1 MAAEDRRNVMLVAM
15 NANTHAVR
23 LSIGGMNC
31 AGCVAT
37 VEKTLKNVPGV
48 SEATVNFAE
57 HTASVSGTADPKT
70 LIGAV
75 VAAGYEAA
83 ELKSRAAE
91 DEKAAAEAAY
101 YRSLQRKTLVA
112 GMVAAPLFVGEMF
125 MLLPALH
132 SPGGRLYGLIAGLIT
147 LFVLVYSG
155 GHFFRGAWKS
165 FRNHNA
171 NMDTLI
177 ALGTGAA
184 WVYSMAVVAAPQL
197 VPTLAQHAYFEAAVV
212 IIALINLGQLLEIRA
227 RGKTSQAIKRLIGLQ
242 PRTARVLRDGRELDI
257 PIEEVGLSETV
268 RVRPGEKIPVDGVI
282 LDGHSNVDESML
294 TGEPLPVAKKTGDNV
309 TGGTLNASGSFL
321 FRATRIGEDTVLA
334 RIIEMVRRAQNSK
347 PAIGRL
353 ADKISAVF
361 VPSVLIIAVVTFLAW
376 FNIGPAPVI
385 GFALVATMTVL
396 VIACPCAL
404 GLATPISIIVGVGK
418 AAESGILI
426 RNGEALQ
433 QASRLTTVVLDKTGT
448 VTEGH
453 PAVVGIIPAAGWT
466 EEAVLRLAASI
477 EAGSEHPLAAA
488 IVAMAKQKALDLIP
502 VKAFEAVAGHGVR
515 ARTPNPPVPPFE
527 KGGRRGDLV
536 VEGRRG
542 DLVVEGRRDLASAS
556 TFSAGEAA
564 GFEVLLGNP
573 RLMQQH
579 GVNIEPL
586 YPHAHT
592 AALLGQTP
600 IYLAVDGQAAGIVA
614 IADPVKPDSQAA
626 IARLHALGL
635 KVVMLTGDNAATA
648 QAVAGQVGIDEVFAE
663 VLPAD
668 KAAKVIALQARG
680 EIVGMVG
687 DGINDA
693 PALAQANVGFAIGTG
708 TDVAIESADVA
719 LMRGSLHGVADAI
732 AISSATVRNIKQN
745 LFGAF
750 FYNILGIPI
759 AAGALYP
766 LFGLLLNPMIA
777 GAAMALSSVTVVSNA
792 NRLRWFKSA

>member
-1 MAAEDRRNVMLVAM
+1 MLAAM
-15 NANTHAVR
+15 NANARAVR
-23 LSIGGMNC
+23 LSIGGMSC

-48 SEATVNFAE
+48 SEAAVNFAE
-57 HTASVSGTADPKT
+57 HTASVSGTADAKA
-70 LIGAV
+70 LISAV

-91 DEKAAAEAAY
+91 DEKVAAEAAY
-101 YRSLQRKTLVA
+101 YRSLRRKTLVA
-112 GMVAAPLFVGEMF
+112 GIVAAPLFVGEMF

-132 SPGGRLYGLIAGLIT
+132 APGGRLYGLIAGLVT
-147 LFVLVYSG
+147 LFVLVYAG

-197 VPTLAQHAYFEAAVV
+197 VPVLAQHAYFEAAAV

-242 PRTARVLRDGRELDI
+242 PRTARVVRDGKELDI

-268 RVRPGEKIPVDGVI
+268 RVRPGEKIPVDGVV

-294 TGEPLPVAKKTGDNV
+294 TGEPLPVSKQPGDAA
-309 TGGTLNASGSFL
+309 TGGTLNTSGTFL
-321 FRATRIGEDTVLA
+321 FRATHIGEETVLA

-361 VPSVLIIAVVTFLAW
+361 VPSVLILAVITFLAW
-376 FNIGPAPVI
+376 FNLGPAPAVS
-385 GFALVATMTVL
+385 FALVATMTVL

-453 PAVVGIIPAAGWT
+453 PAVVSIVPVAGWT
-466 EEAVLRLAASI
+466 EEAVLRMAASI
-477 EAGSEHPLAAA
+477 EAGSEHPLAQAVVQAA
-488 IVAMAKQKALDLIP
+488 KTRNLVPASASGFD
-502 VKAFEAVAGHGVR
+502 AVAGFGVR
-515 ARTPNPPVPPFE
+515 AQ
-527 KGGRRGDLV
+527 
-536 VEGRRG
+536 VEGK
-542 DLVVEGRRDLASAS
+542 S
-556 TFSAGEAA
+556 
-564 GFEVLLGNP
+564 VLLGNP
-573 RLMQQH
+573 RLMERT
-579 GVNIEPL
+579 GVDIRAL
-586 YPHAHT
+586 SAHAHT

-614 IADPVKPDSQAA
+614 IADPIKPDSQAA

-648 QAVAGQVGIDEVFAE
+648 QAVAGQVGIDEVLAE

-668 KAAKVIALQARG
+668 KAAKVMALQARG

-719 LMRGSLHGVADAI
+719 LLRGSLHGVADAI
-732 AISSATVRNIKQN
+732 AISTATVRNIRQN

-750 FYNILGIPI
+750 IYNILGIPI

-766 LFGLLLNPMIA
+766 LWGILLNPMIA
-777 GAAMALSSVTVVSNA
+777 GAAMAMSSVTVVSNA
-792 NRLRWFKSA
+792 NRLRRFRPPRGADTAEISARSG

>member
-1 MAAEDRRNVMLVAM
+1 MAAM
-15 NANTHAVR
+15 NTKAPSVR

-37 VEKTLKNVPGV
+37 VEKTLKSVPGV
-48 SEATVNFAE
+48 SEAAVSLAE
-57 HTASVSGTADPKT
+57 RTASVSGTADAGA
-70 LIGAV
+70 LIRAV

-91 DEKAAAEAAY
+91 DEKVAAEAAY

-132 SPGGRLYGLIAGLIT
+132 SPGGRLYGLIAGLVT

-197 VPTLAQHAYFEAAVV
+197 VPMLAQHAYFEAAAV

-242 PRTARVLRDGRELDI
+242 PRTARVVRDGKELDI

-294 TGEPLPVAKKTGDNV
+294 TGEPLPVAKKTGDAV
-309 TGGTLNASGSFL
+309 TGGTLNASGSCV
-321 FRATRIGEDTVLA
+321 FRATRIGEETVLA
-334 RIIEMVRRAQNSK
+334 RIIEIVRRAQNSK

-353 ADKISAVF
+353 ADKISAIF
-361 VPSVLIIAVVTFLAW
+361 VPSVLILAVVTFLAW
-376 FNIGPAPVI
+376 INLGPAPAAS
-385 GFALVATMTVL
+385 FALVATMTVL

-453 PAVVGIIPAAGWT
+453 PAVVGIIPAEGWKK
-466 EEAVLRLAASI
+466 EDVSRLAASI
-477 EAGSEHPLAAA
+477 EAGSEHPLAQAVVQAA
-488 IVAMAKQKALDLIP
+488 TTRALVLAPAIG
-502 VKAFEAVAGHGVR
+502 FEALPGFGVR
-515 ARTPNPPVPPFE
+515 AQ
-527 KGGRRGDLV
+527 
-536 VEGRRG
+536 VEGK
-542 DLVVEGRRDLASAS
+542 
-556 TFSAGEAA
+556 T
-564 GFEVLLGNP
+564 VLLGNS
-573 RLMQQH
+573 RLMENSS
-579 GVNIEPL
+579 VDIDAL
-586 YPHAHT
+586 SSHAHS

-614 IADPVKPDSQAA
+614 IADPIKPDSQAA

-648 QAVAGQVGIDEVFAE
+648 QAVAGQVGIDEILAE

-668 KAAKVIALQARG
+668 KAAKVIELQARG

-732 AISSATVRNIKQN
+732 AISAATVRNIQQN

-777 GAAMALSSVTVVSNA
+777 GAAMAMSSVTVVSNA
-792 NRLRWFKSA
+792 NRLRRYHPPRADT

>member
-1 MAAEDRRNVMLVAM
+1 MVAM
-15 NANTHAVR
+15 NTNARAVR
-23 LSIGGMNC
+23 LSIGGMSC

-37 VEKTLKNVPGV
+37 VEKTLKGVPGV
-48 SEATVNFAE
+48 SEAAVNFAE
-57 HTASVSGTADPKT
+57 HTASVSGTADAKA
-70 LIGAV
+70 LIAAV
-75 VAAGYEAA
+75 MAAGYEAA

-91 DEKAAAEAAY
+91 QEKEAAEAAY
-101 YRSLQRKTLVA
+101 YRSLRRKTLVA

-125 MLLPALH
+125 MLFPMLH
-132 SPGGRLYGLIAGLIT
+132 APGGRLYGLIAGLAT
-147 LFVLVYSG
+147 LAVLVYAG
-155 GHFFRGAWKS
+155 GHFFRGAWKAL
-165 FRNHNA
+165 RNHNA

-184 WVYSMAVVAAPQL
+184 WVYSVAVLAAPQL
-197 VPTLAQHAYFEAAVV
+197 VPTLAQHAYFEAAAV

-242 PRTARVLRDGRELDI
+242 PRTARVVRDGKECDI

-294 TGEPLPVAKKTGDNV
+294 TGEPLPVSKQPGDAV
-309 TGGTLNASGSFL
+309 TGGTLNTSGTFL

-361 VPSVLIIAVVTFLAW
+361 VPSVLIIAVVTFLVW
-376 FNIGPAPVI
+376 FNIGPVPVI

-453 PAVVGIIPAAGWT
+453 PAVVGVIPVAGWT
-466 EEAVLRLAASI
+466 EEAVLRMAASI
-477 EAGSEHPLAAA
+477 EAGSEHPLAQAVVQAA
-488 IVAMAKQKALDLIP
+488 KARHLDL
-502 VKAFEAVAGHGVR
+502 VSASGFDAVAGFGVR
-515 ARTPNPPVPPFE
+515 AQ
-527 KGGRRGDLV
+527 
-536 VEGRRG
+536 VEGK
-542 DLVVEGRRDLASAS
+542 S
-556 TFSAGEAA
+556 
-564 GFEVLLGNP
+564 VLLGNP
-573 RLMQQH
+573 RLMERT
-579 GVNIEPL
+579 GVDIAALSNQ
-586 YPHAHT
+586 AHT

-614 IADPVKPDSQAA
+614 IADPIKSDSQAA

-648 QAVAGQVGIDEVFAE
+648 QTVAGQVGIDEVLAE

-668 KAAKVIALQARG
+668 KAAKVTALQDRG

-732 AISSATVRNIKQN
+732 AISAATVRNIKQN

-750 FYNILGIPI
+750 IYNTLGIPI

-777 GAAMALSSVTVVSNA
+777 GAAMAMSSVTVVSNA
-792 NRLRWFKSA
+792 NRLRFFRPTGT

>member
-1 MAAEDRRNVMLVAM
+1 MIKSAR
-15 NANTHAVR
+15 TVR
-23 LSIGGMNC
+23 LSIGGMSC

-48 SEATVNFAE
+48 SEAAVNFAE
-57 HTASVSGTADPKT
+57 HTASVSGSVEAKA
-70 LIGAV
+70 LISAV

-91 DEKAAAEAAY
+91 DEKAAAEAAHF
-101 YRSLQRKTLVA
+101 RSLKRKTLVA
-112 GMVAAPLFVGEMF
+112 SILAAPLFVGEMF

-132 SPGGRLYGLIAGLIT
+132 SPGGRLYGLIAGLVT
-147 LFVLVYSG
+147 LFVLFYSG

-177 ALGTGAA
+177 ALGTGSA

-197 VPTLAQHAYFEAAVV
+197 VPTLAQHAYFEAAAV

-242 PRTARVLRDGRELDI
+242 PRTARVLRDGKELDI
-257 PIEEVGLSETV
+257 PIEEVGVGETV
-268 RVRPGEKIPVDGVI
+268 RVRPGEKIPVDGVL

-294 TGEPLPVAKKTGDNV
+294 TGEPLPVAKKTGDSV

-321 FRATRIGEDTVLA
+321 FRATCIGEETVLA

-353 ADKISAVF
+353 ADRISAVF
-361 VPSVLIIAVVTFLAW
+361 VPAVLITAVVTFLAW

-453 PAVVGIIPAAGWT
+453 PAVVGIFPAEGWK
-466 EEAVLRLAASI
+466 EEEVLRMAASI
-477 EAGSEHPLAAA
+477 EAGSEHPLAQAVVQAA
-488 IVAMAKQKALDLIP
+488 T
-502 VKAFEAVAGHGVR
+502 
-515 ARTPNPPVPPFE
+515 AR
-527 KGGRRGDLV
+527 GLV
-536 VEGRRG
+536 
-542 DLVVEGRRDLASAS
+542 LASAS
-556 TFSAGEAA
+556 
-564 GFEVLLGNP
+564 GFDALSGFGVRAQVESKAVLLGNP
-573 RLMQQH
+573 RLMENNGIES
-579 GVNIEPL
+579 GVL
-586 YPHAHT
+586 DSHAKT

-600 IYLAVDGQAAGIVA
+600 IYLAVDGRLAGIVA
-614 IADPVKPDSQAA
+614 IADPIKPDSQAA

-635 KVVMLTGDNAATA
+635 KAVMLTGDNAATA
-648 QAVAGQVGIDEVFAE
+648 QAVAAQVGIDEVLAE

-668 KAAKVIALQARG
+668 KAAKVIELQKRG

-732 AISSATVRNIKQN
+732 AISTATVHNIKQN

-750 FYNILGIPI
+750 IYNILGIPI
-759 AAGALYP
+759 AAGALFP

-777 GAAMALSSVTVVSNA
+777 GAAMAMSSVTVVSNA
-792 NRLRWFKSA
+792 NRLRFFRPAGTK